1 MKFMIN
7 KLLSKI
13 KLKNIIKKNIM
24 KNWEI
29 LKLFKL
35 IKFKSM
41 SFQNKIYLII

>member
-35 IKFKSM
+35 MKFKSI

>member
-7 KLLSKI
+7 KLLLKI

-35 IKFKSM
+35 MKFKSI